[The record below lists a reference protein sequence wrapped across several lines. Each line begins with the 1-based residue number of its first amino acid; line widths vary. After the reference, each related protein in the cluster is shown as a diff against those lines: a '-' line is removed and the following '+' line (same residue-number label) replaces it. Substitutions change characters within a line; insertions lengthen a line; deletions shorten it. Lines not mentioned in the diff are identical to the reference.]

1 MHADCGSPARF
12 IANYIA
18 NSIIT
23 PWLFLWLNIQKGSPA
38 NECPDTG
45 TTDYEPLVERV
56 LLGAWQRSSE
66 PSIEMARDETQL
78 DGKTIEINYRV
89 TRRQGYSYIAR
100 RSGRMYRYLDVAVLI
115 EYRQVPVLA

>member
-1 MHADCGSPARF
+1 
-12 IANYIA
+12 
-18 NSIIT
+18 
-23 PWLFLWLNIQKGSPA
+23 
-38 NECPDTG
+38 
-45 TTDYEPLVERV
+45 
-56 LLGAWQRSSE
+56 
-66 PSIEMARDETQL
+66 MARDETQL